1 VAYPQGGSSST
12 VSSGFQKCSFRG
24 RKENRM
30 TQAKTLRARI
40 KTNNKE
46 QIKVLVDFDF
56 RQSVFYEKMR
66 QRKFAMI
73 E

>member
-1 VAYPQGGSSST
+1 
-12 VSSGFQKCSFRG
+12 
-24 RKENRM
+24 M
-30 TQAKTLRARI
+30 TQAKTLRART

>member
-1 VAYPQGGSSST
+1 M
-12 VSSGFQKCSFRG
+12 FIL
-24 RKENRM
+24 RKERKQDDSGKNPQSKDR
-30 TQAKTLRARI
+30 
-40 KTNNKE
+40 TNNKE